1 MILSQIVGWGE
12 YLPDKVLTNDNL
24 SETIETSD
32 EWIFPRTGIKQR
44 HIALKKELTSDLAIN
59 AAKEAFVNSTISPSD
74 IDCVIVATTTPDDTF
89 PSTATKVQHFFK
101 MKDTPA
107 FDIQAVCSGFIYSLQ
122 VADTFIKCGN
132 AKNILVIGAET
143 LSKIVDWKDRRTCVL
158 FGDGAGAV
166 IVSASEES
174 RGILATKIYS
184 DGSWHDSL
192 YSDGGPSFNQK
203 VGKIRMNGQ
212 DIFKQAVNKL
222 SEATSKAL
230 DECNLLIKD
239 IDWFIPHQANQRI
252 ISSTAKKLGISEEKT
267 ISTVKF
273 HANTSAA
280 SIPLALSSAIKN
292 RKIKDN
298 HLIAMCAIGGG
309 LTWGSCILKF

>member
-1 MILSQIVGWGE
+1 M
-12 YLPDKVLTNDNL
+12 
-24 SETIETSD
+24 
-32 EWIFPRTGIKQR
+32 
-44 HIALKKELTSDLAIN
+44 
-59 AAKEAFVNSTISPSD
+59 
-74 IDCVIVATTTPDDTF
+74 
-89 PSTATKVQHFFK
+89 
-101 MKDTPA
+101 
-107 FDIQAVCSGFIYSLQ
+107 
-122 VADTFIKCGN
+122 ADTFLKCGN

-143 LSKIVDWKDRRTCVL
+143 LSKIVDWEDRRTCVL

-230 DECNLLIKD
+230 DECNLSIKD

-252 ISSTAKKLGISEEKT
+252 ISSTAKKLGINEEKT

-292 RKIKDN
+292 GKIKDN